1 MSVQT
6 FPKPRQV
13 APAERRPVVVRAA
26 VGIDA
31 AIVAD
36 HHVCVRC
43 VDAAG
48 SVSTRR
54 FRVPPTLDGL
64 AELTA
69 QLQHLPDPVV
79 VAEPTSMTWLGLCAA
94 VEAAGGR
101 FVLLGARHSAR
112 LRGAIMGKSKSDVID
127 ADVLSRAAEVFDLHP
142 FTAPDPGQLA
152 LRQAVTRRATAVL
165 DANRSYRRLLS
176 LARWAFPDVWNGFR
190 GSQPTAIAVLDRWPD
205 LRALAA
211 AKRPALTAVVA
222 EHTRGAAD
230 VPARVEH
237 IRRSAGAWTAFW
249 DARMDLDALAWDVA
263 EHLADYH
270 AGQARVDRA
279 TAQATG
285 CWEALYGEDPLLLS
299 LPGFGP
305 ITAPVVRAYLGD
317 GGRFASGRHAASYA
331 GLTPSSWSSGTVR
344 QPHRAISKEGPAALR
359 LALFQAANGARRTD
373 PQLAA
378 FYQRLMVE
386 HGHCHT
392 QANIAVARKLAERV
406 WKVLTTGQP
415 YQLRDLDGRPITT
428 RAAKQL
434 IADQLTVD
442 PAVRARARART
453 AATHRS
459 KLTR

>member
-6 FPKPRQV
+6 LSRPRQAV
-13 APAERRPVVVRAA
+13 GEDNRPVVVRAT

-36 HHVCVRC
+36 HHVCVRG

-48 SVSTRR
+48 MVSTSR
-54 FRVPPTLDGL
+54 FRVSPTLAGL
-64 AELTA
+64 RQLTA
-69 QLQHLPDPVV
+69 RLQALPDPVV
-79 VAEPTSMTWLGLCAA
+79 VAEPTSMTWLGLGAA
-94 VEAAGGR
+94 VRAADGQ

-127 ADVLSRAAEVFDLHP
+127 ADVLSRAAEVFDLQP
-142 FTAPDPGQLA
+142 FNAPGPGQLA
-152 LRQAVTRRATAVL
+152 LRQAVTRRAAAVL

-176 LARWAFPDVWNGFR
+176 LARWAFPDVWNGFG
-190 GSQPTAIAVLDRWPD
+190 GSHSTAIAVLDRWPD
-205 LRALAA
+205 LRSLAA

-222 EHTRGAAD
+222 EHTRGVAD

-237 IRRSAGAWTAFW
+237 IRRAAGAWAAFW
-249 DARMDLDALAWDVA
+249 ESTLDLDALTWDVS

-270 AGQARVDRA
+270 AAQARLGRA
-279 TAQATG
+279 TDRVTV

-299 LPGFGP
+299 VPGLGP
-305 ITAPVVRAYLGD
+305 ITAAVVRAYLGD
-317 GGRFASGRHAASYA
+317 GQQFASGRHAASYA

-344 QPHRAISKEGPAALR
+344 QPRRAINKEGPAALR
-359 LALFQAANGARRTD
+359 LALYQAANSARRTD

-386 HGHCHT
+386 RGHCHT
-392 QANIAVARKLAERV
+392 QATVAVARKLVERI
-406 WKVLTTGQP
+406 WKTLTTGQP
-415 YQLRDLDGRPITT
+415 YQLRDLDGQPITT